1 MSVCDVLYLTDPTS
15 RKLAMLIDGDNVEAR
30 LLDKILEEASKH
42 GAVTIR
48 RIYGN
53 WTNPQMSQWVKVANQ
68 YAFQT
73 PNQLNYTKGK
83 NATDTFL
90 IIDAMDMLHSGH
102 IDGFCIVS
110 SDSDFTG
117 LAKRI
122 REQGMFV
129 MGMGRVTTPES
140 FRNACEI
147 FTYVEILTDQP
158 PIVVTEEQHSK
169 DRISVTPTNADITE
183 GGQAVSYSKTNL
195 PDWKDIVINAITIT
209 EHEDWARLADVGNN
223 IRKVDSAFDARTY
236 GSKTLLLLVRTAP
249 DSFEI
254 REETE
259 GGHPPVHYI
268 KAVQK

>member
-1 MSVCDVLYLTDPTS
+1 
-15 RKLAMLIDGDNVEAR
+15 MLIDGDNVEAR
-30 LLDKILEEASKH
+30 LLDKILEETSKH
-42 GAVTIR
+42 GAVIIR

-53 WTNPQMSQWVKVANQ
+53 WTNPQMSQWVNVANK

-90 IIDAMDMLHSGH
+90 IIDAMDMLHTGH

-129 MGMGRVTTPES
+129 MGIGRVTTPES

-158 PIVVTEEQHSK
+158 SIVVTEEQHGK

-183 GGQAVSYSKTNL
+183 GAQAESYSKTSL
-195 PDWKDIVINAITIT
+195 PDWKDIVINAIKIT

-236 GSKTLLLLVRTAP
+236 GSKTLLSLVRTAP
-249 DSFEI
+249 DRFEI
-254 REETE
+254 REEVE
-259 GGHPPVHYI
+259 GGHPPIHFI
-268 KAVQK
+268 KAVPK